1 MTWRQWVRL
10 FVDSQ
15 VEYDLET
22 MSEVVCWQASG
33 VWPGD
38 NEWGCLLTGKWS
50 ITWRQCG
57 VRLSVDRQVEYD
69 LDTMS
74 EVVCWQA
81 SGVWPGDN
89 EWGCLLTG
97 KWSMTW
103 RQWVRLFVNRQVEY
117 DLETM
122 WSEAV
127 DSQVECDLETMWSE
141 VVCWQ
146 SSGVW
151 PGDNEWGCLLTGKW
165 SMTWRQCGVRLLTV
179 KWSMTCRQCG
189 VRLFVDRQVE
199 YDLETMW
206 SEVVCWQSSGVWPGD
221 N

>member
-1 MTWRQWVRL
+1 MTWRQCGVRL
-10 FVDSQ
+10 SVDSQ

-33 VWPGD
+33 VWPAD
-38 NEWGCLLTGKWS
+38 NVEWGCLLTGKWS
-50 ITWRQCG
+50 MTWRQCG
-57 VRLSVDRQVEYD
+57 VRLFVDSQVECD
-69 LDTMS
+69 LETMWS

-122 WSEAV
+122 WSE
-127 DSQVECDLETMWSE
+127 

-146 SSGVW
+146 ASGVW
-151 PGDNEWGCLLTGKW
+151 PWDNEWGCLLTVKW
-165 SMTWRQCGVRLLTV
+165 SMTW
-179 KWSMTCRQCG
+179 RQCG

-199 YDLETMW
+199 YDLDTM
-206 SEVVCWQSSGVWPGD
+206 SEVVC
-221 N
+221 